1 MYPLLFN
8 YGKIM
13 HEVIEEIVN
22 ELSKRIPSGIVDFEN
37 EEHINELI
45 NVMTEYIGDQEIIN
59 HWVANLQGK

>member
-1 MYPLLFN
+1 
-8 YGKIM
+8 M

-59 HWVANLQGK
+59 HWVANLQGI